1 MHIGIQTHTGSEV
14 FTPYVFAK
22 QGEYRC
28 DPCWMPT
35 VFTEFVISVRVRVC
49 RVYGACIV
57 YRSADQHYERPHALL
72 NVLASEFLLLPA
84 REI

>member
-35 VFTEFVISVRVRVC
+35 VLTEFVNWVRVRVC
-49 RVYGACIV
+49 RGSMGLALFTEAATSIV
-57 YRSADQHYERPHALL
+57 RGPTHC
-72 NVLASEFLLLPA
+72 
-84 REI
+84 